1 MNVNTQLQ
9 TPINPPILTNTAG
22 AQTVFIF
29 DDDPDILY
37 ICEVVLR
44 NKGYTVHSSSNCN
57 DIVDKVKEAGADIIL
72 LDNKIPPQGG
82 IMAARELARDID
94 TKKLPIVYFS
104 ANTQVEQLS
113 IEAGT
118 KYFIQKPFD
127 ISELEAIIAS
137 ALYSQRAR

>member
-1 MNVNTQLQ
+1 MNTELQ
-9 TPINPPILTNTAG
+9 TPIKPPILTNTPG

-29 DDDPDILY
+29 DDDPDILF

-44 NKGYTVHSSSNCN
+44 NKGYTVHSSPNCN
-57 DIVDKVKEAGADIIL
+57 DIVDKVKQAGADIIL

-82 IMAARELARDID
+82 IMAARQLGKDAD
-94 TKKLPIVYFS
+94 TRQLPIVYFS

-127 ISELEAIIAS
+127 INELEAIIAS